1 MTNSTKAANIVKR
14 QRRIDSCKTV
24 EQVRLIVNG
33 KVSTKRMFRDFG
45 KFFLVEAEKILFE
58 ARAREEAQSQSVV
71 ETDILKDALEEIGG
85 DANESNLWN
94 FIKIPKRDRLE
105 FFKGA
110 IGTFVRKSRSITH
123 QKSPSPLLKCVYCG
137 AKTTLSC
144 QACKVSLC
152 DKRGTRSLALRHGTR
167 ILFSVSEARRREV
180 AMDPRRS
187 PDLKD
192 RLLVLDQVLDKTP
205 RLQPM
210 FRTHLEQAFTEF
222 FLTMGPTKATTFNPD
237 TPPEKLLLKL
247 PLKLLLKLAL
257 KLSKPLESVVNQHL
271 EQHPGQHRSTLV
283 HRREIGA
290 LLVGPS
296 EDELTNNKSFD
307 FFCFSLTGCK
317 SHNVPFRT
325 SSGGRS
331 TITITE
337 NVRLIRGIIVSPTP
351 NLTRDLQVA

>member
-1 MTNSTKAANIVKR
+1 
-14 QRRIDSCKTV
+14 
-24 EQVRLIVNG
+24 
-33 KVSTKRMFRDFG
+33 
-45 KFFLVEAEKILFE
+45 
-58 ARAREEAQSQSVV
+58 
-71 ETDILKDALEEIGG
+71 
-85 DANESNLWN
+85 
-94 FIKIPKRDRLE
+94 
-105 FFKGA
+105 
-110 IGTFVRKSRSITH
+110 
-123 QKSPSPLLKCVYCG
+123 
-137 AKTTLSC
+137 
-144 QACKVSLC
+144 
-152 DKRGTRSLALRHGTR
+152 
-167 ILFSVSEARRREV
+167 
-180 AMDPRRS
+180 MDPRRS

-192 RLLVLDQVLDKTP
+192 RLLVLDQVLDKTL

-271 EQHPGQHRSTLV
+271 EQHQGQHRSTLV